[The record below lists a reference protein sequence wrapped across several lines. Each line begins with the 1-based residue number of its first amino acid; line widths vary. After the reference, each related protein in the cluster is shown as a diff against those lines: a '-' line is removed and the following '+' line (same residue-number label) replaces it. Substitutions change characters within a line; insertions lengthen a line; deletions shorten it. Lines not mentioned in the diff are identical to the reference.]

1 MTTALI
7 IGGGIAGTVTA
18 MALHRAGID
27 AVVHEASPHVADAG
41 AIDTGAFLVVAANG
55 LEALRTIDAH
65 GPVLDH
71 SFATGHVDFIS
82 DTGKRLGR
90 KPISGS
96 ADGGPG
102 SRTIKRATLVRVL
115 REEAARRGVRI
126 EYGKR
131 LLAAHTS
138 PDGTV
143 VGCFADG
150 GRAMADVLIGAD
162 GLHSLTRR
170 TIDAA
175 SARPRYTGQQTV
187 CGYAREVPAPPDPDT
202 YTMIFGKQAFFGCT
216 TAPDGGIWWF
226 ANAPAPEL
234 PPAELA
240 AVTPEQWRE
249 KLTGLFAEDRTAA
262 AGIIG
267 ATGEDIIATGGYDIV
282 STPTWSSE
290 AMVIVGDA
298 AHACAPNA
306 AQGAS
311 LAMEDG
317 VVLAKCLRDLRHP
330 RSAFAAYEGLR
341 RARVEK
347 VARSSA
353 DLARRTA
360 PGPVKRALRDATLP
374 RRLDRAGGAA
384 ATDWLTGYRIDW
396 DQPVEGETAVRGR
409 R

>member
-1 MTTALI
+1 MVAMTTALI

-18 MALHRAGID
+18 MALHKAGID
-27 AVVHEASPHVADAG
+27 AVVHEAYPENAM
-41 AIDTGAFLVVAANG
+41 DTGAFLVVAANG

-65 GPVLDH
+65 RPVLDQ
-71 SFATGHVDFIS
+71 SFAAGHVDFIS

-90 KPISGS
+90 KPMSGS
-96 ADGGPG
+96 QNGGIG
-102 SRTIKRATLVRVL
+102 SRTIRRATLVRAL
-115 REEAARRGVRI
+115 REEAVRRGVRI

-143 VGCFADG
+143 VGSFADG
-150 GRAMADVLIGAD
+150 GRAVADVLIGAD
-162 GLHSLTRR
+162 GIHSLIRR

-175 SARPRYTGQQTV
+175 SPRPRYTGQQTV
-187 CGYAREVPAPPDPDT
+187 CGYARDVPVAPDPDT

-216 TAPDGGIWWF
+216 TAPDGEIWWF
-226 ANAPAPEL
+226 TNAPAPEL
-234 PPAELA
+234 SPAELA
-240 AVTPEQWRE
+240 AVTPAQWRE
-249 KLTGLFAEDRTAA
+249 RLTGLFAEDRTAA

-267 ATGEDIIATGGYDIV
+267 ATGEDIIATGAYDLV
-282 STPTWSSE
+282 STPTWSSDG
-290 AMVIVGDA
+290 MVIVGDA

-311 LAMEDG
+311 LAIEDG
-317 VVLAKCLRDLRHP
+317 VVLARCLRDLRRP
-330 RSAFAAYEGLR
+330 RAAFAAYEGLR
-341 RARVEK
+341 RERVEK

-353 DLARRTA
+353 GMARRTA

-374 RRLDRAGGAA
+374 RRLDRAGQAPD
-384 ATDWLTGYRIDW
+384 TDWLTGYRIDW
-396 DQPVEGETAVRGR
+396 DEPVDGRTALHDR